1 MILPQPADMGDEPLS
16 VAATLHEPG
25 GARFGE
31 ASTDREIVFR
41 RATRH
46 SRFVR
51 FMRGAIPTTL
61 ILIVVVISAAAYFKP
76 LRMLAKLPI
85 DPGRLVVSGTKI
97 TMEAPRLGGF
107 TRDGRPYDLTAR
119 AAAQD
124 LGNPGVLDLKE
135 VRAHVEMVDKSVV
148 EILAATGIYD
158 TKADMMWLKK
168 DITVTSSSGYA
179 VWMSEAAVD
188 IKKNKIVSDS
198 AVEVKLSNGKI
209 KANRLEV
216 SENGELMR
224 FDNGVVMDLV
234 PQTPAAAPAS
244 AATPTPV
251 AASERKAGK

>member
-1 MILPQPADMGDEPLS
+1 MILPQPAQMGDEPLS

-31 ASTDREIVFR
+31 AGTDREIVFR

-46 SRFVR
+46 SLFVR
-51 FMRGAIPTTL
+51 LMRGAIPTTL
-61 ILIVVVISAAAYFKP
+61 ILIVVGFVAAAYLKP

-135 VRAHVEMVDKSVV
+135 VRARVEMLDKAVV
-148 EILAATGIYD
+148 EILAASGTYD
-158 TKADMMWLKK
+158 TKADMLWLKK

-216 SENGELMR
+216 TENGELMR

-234 PQTPAAAPAS
+234 PQTPAAAPA
-244 AATPTPV
+244 ATPTPV
-251 AASERKAGK
+251 AASERKAGR